1 MIDEIKQK
9 TLFEEYKIVR
19 ETAINFDKILLEI
32 RKSTISLSF
41 LIFGIALGVFGIK
54 GTILG
59 FIPSDF
65 VVALI
70 GIEILMVILLFY
82 LEIHYRTYLTRTANL
97 ACKFEEE
104 LDLGVVLKDKSIC
117 DLNCDSN
124 ESGLRKGSISKC
136 LKCEHNIGMG
146 FFTRIAHY
154 NLYIFLIALGILF
167 LNVLLQKKIGLS
179 DLEILFYLIIT
190 ASIIFYTF
198 YNIAKNNIKKQEQ
211 KDKIEK
217 FDNELFFHIFFI
229 SIVIILIYSTY
240 FILEYYFKSLPINV
254 NYSIA
259 FFSSAIGFIGIK
271 LTQNRGSNANN

>member
-1 MIDEIKQK
+1 MIDEIEQK

-41 LIFGIALGVFGIK
+41 LIFGIAVGVFGIK
-54 GTILG
+54 ETILG

-65 VVALI
+65 VLLLI
-70 GIEILMVILLFY
+70 VIEILMVILLFY

-104 LDLGVVLKDKSIC
+104 LDLGVVLKDTSIC
-117 DLNCDSN
+117 DLNCDPN
-124 ESGLRKGSISKC
+124 TSGLRKGSISKC

-154 NLYIFLIALGILF
+154 NVYIFLIALGILF
-167 LNVLLQKKIGLS
+167 LNALLQKKIGLS
-179 DLEILFYLIIT
+179 DLEISFYLIIT
-190 ASIIFYTF
+190 AIIIFYTF

-211 KDKIEK
+211 KEKIEK
-217 FDNELFFHIFFI
+217 FDNELFIHIFFI
-229 SIVIILIYSTY
+229 SLVISLIYITY
-240 FILEYYFKSLPINV
+240 LILEYFFNSIPMNA
-254 NYSIA
+254 NYGIA
-259 FFSSAIGFIGIK
+259 FFSSTIGFIGII
-271 LTQNRGSNANN
+271 LTQKKRLKCQ